1 MVVIIVLV
9 MGRGTYQPST
19 IVSTNGN
26 SGWGAGPAWILSMS
40 TGQYCFYGA
49 GACTHMAEEMPRPSR
64 KLPHVINLTMLI
76 GVVTSVV
83 WIIVILL
90 VIEDV
95 EAVQQSY
102 LPNLEVLYQ
111 ATKSKPVATFLQAY
125 MTMLY
130 YSKSALRS
138 QTRKKLIPFSL
149 RAITMDYL
157 FPHHLGLFS

>member
-1 MVVIIVLV
+1 
-9 MGRGTYQPST
+9 
-19 IVSTNGN
+19 
-26 SGWGAGPAWILSMS
+26 
-40 TGQYCFYGA
+40 
-49 GACTHMAEEMPRPSR
+49 MAEEMPRPSR

-130 YSKSALRS
+130 YSESHC
-138 QTRKKLIPFSL
+138 QLIYDP
-149 RAITMDYL
+149 
-157 FPHHLGLFS
+157 